1 MKIKLVLATLLLTC
15 SAFSVAQELSIE
27 RIMSAPSLTGTAPS
41 QVKLSPDGE
50 RVTFIR
56 AKTTDTTRFD
66 LWEYHIPSGE
76 ERILFDADD
85 LHTGPET
92 LSDEE
97 KARRERLRLSGSGIV
112 SYHWSKDG
120 KALIFPLAGD
130 VYYYRLGDKS
140 ATRLVETPEFETD
153 VKLSPQGNYISYI
166 REQNL
171 YVLEI
176 ATGKETPITKRGG
189 GAIKFGMAEFVAQ
202 EEMSRMTGYWW
213 APDESAIAFT
223 RTDESGVKDATRSEI
238 YADHIDMIDQ
248 KYPFAGTDNALIE
261 LYVQTLSDTRRTQV
275 PLGAEQDMYLP
286 RVNWMPN
293 SQALTYQWQSRDQ
306 KSLELRAFDLTKRQ
320 THVLL
325 TETSPTW
332 INLHKSCVF
341 SHNLTNL
348 FGRVSVMD
356 SSIYIY
362 IAIMAS

>member
-1 MKIKLVLATLLLTC
+1 MMAYI
-15 SAFSVAQELSIE
+15 
-27 RIMSAPSLTGTAPS
+27 RP
-41 QVKLSPDGE
+41 
-50 RVTFIR
+50 RNTFR
-56 AKTTDTTRFD
+56 
-66 LWEYHIPSGE
+66 
-76 ERILFDADD
+76 
-85 LHTGPET
+85 
-92 LSDEE
+92 EE

-112 SYHWSKDG
+112 SYHWSM
-120 KALIFPLAGD
+120 ARLIFPLAGD

-261 LYVQTLSDTRRTQV
+261 LYVQTPSDTRRTQV
-275 PLGAEQDMYLP
+275 LGAEQDMYLP

-306 KSLELRAFDLTKRQ
+306 KSLELRAFDLKTSN
-320 THVLL
+320 
-325 TETSPTW
+325 TSP
-332 INLHKSCVF
+332 S
-341 SHNLTNL
+341 
-348 FGRVSVMD
+348 D
-356 SSIYIY
+356 
-362 IAIMAS
+362 